1 MILRPPSS
9 TPPDTLFPYTSLFRS
24 YVAEPFLG
32 HGQAGRGDVVYDVE
46 EIAVAPDL
54 ADPAFVLEFD
64 PMSQRLEIG
73 QDAGRIARHPGLF
86 QGAGTSGRIRSEEH
100 TTELQSLMRTSYAV
114 FCLKKKKEKNIQ
126 IIKTT
131 KKRIQKDNNLT
142 S

>member
-73 QDAGRIARHPGLF
+73 QDAGRIARLAEDVQILGRPRYAGMASQRIGARRHEGDAGLD
-86 QGAGTSGRIRSEEH
+86 QMRKEDGRASCRDRVG
-100 TTELQSLMRTSYAV
+100 QYG
-114 FCLKKKKEKNIQ
+114 
-126 IIKTT
+126 
-131 KKRIQKDNNLT
+131 
-142 S
+142 

>member
-73 QDAGRIARHPGLF
+73 QDAGRIARLAEDVQILGRPRY
-86 QGAGTSGRIRSEEH
+86 AGMASQRIDRKSTRLNSSH
-100 TTELQSLMRTSYAV
+100 
-114 FCLKKKKEKNIQ
+114 
-126 IIKTT
+126 
-131 KKRIQKDNNLT
+131 
-142 S
+142 

>member
-46 EIAVAPDL
+46 GIAVAPDL

-64 PMSQRLEIG
+64 PMSKRLEIG
-73 QDAGRIARHPGLF
+73 RDAGRITRLAEDVQIIGRPRYAGIASQRIAARQHEGDDGLD
-86 QGAGTSGRIRSEEH
+86 RIRPALGQ
-100 TTELQSLMRTSYAV
+100 ELR
-114 FCLKKKKEKNIQ
+114 
-126 IIKTT
+126 
-131 KKRIQKDNNLT
+131 RDR
-142 S
+142 

>member
-73 QDAGRIARHPGLF
+73 QD
-86 QGAGTSGRIRSEEH
+86 RSEEH
-100 TTELQSLMRTSYAV
+100 TSELQSLMRKPYAV
-114 FCLKKKKEKNIQ
+114 FCLKKKK
-126 IIKTT
+126 
-131 KKRIQKDNNLT
+131 L
-142 S
+142 